1 MIIIELIG
9 VALFGLAVW
18 DVTEQTGNY
27 SRKMLKDFVQAQK
40 IAHITGQD
48 PPKWDTFVEEPVNYN
63 VRLITASTSSP
74 PATMKIGRKSQ
85 E

>member
-9 VALFGLAVW
+9 VGLFGLAVW

-48 PPKWDTFVEEPVNYN
+48 PPQWDAFVEEPVNYN
-63 VRLITASTSSP
+63 VRLITASSSSS
-74 PATMKIGRKSQ
+74 PATMKIGRQSQ

>member
-1 MIIIELIG
+1 MIIVELIG

-27 SRKMLKDFVQAQK
+27 NRRLRKDFLQAQK
-40 IAHITGQD
+40 LAHIRGQI
-48 PPKWDTFVEEPVNYN
+48 PPQWDAFLEETVNNN
-63 VRLITASTSSP
+63 VRLLTEGTTFSSTN
-74 PATMKIGRKSQ
+74 